1 MSRLFFLR
9 RQPAINQY
17 AYLNHM
23 FSRSVRSSKAC
34 FSPSFSSNSKVSL
47 LLFSRLSITYK
58 TAATAIKTA

>member
-1 MSRLFFLR
+1 
-9 RQPAINQY
+9 
-17 AYLNHM
+17 M

-34 FSPSFSSNSKVSL
+34 FSPSFSSNSRVSL